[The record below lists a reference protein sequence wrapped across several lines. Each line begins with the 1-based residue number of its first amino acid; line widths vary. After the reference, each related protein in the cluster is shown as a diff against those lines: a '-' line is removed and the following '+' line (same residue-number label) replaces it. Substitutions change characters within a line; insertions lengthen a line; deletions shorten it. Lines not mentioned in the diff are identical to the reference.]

1 VQGQAHVIESFSLVS
16 QSPTTITSKDSNN
29 IEEAHV
35 LYDKEDNPLDFYV
48 VAFLVPYDVIHV
60 LTNDPLP
67 KPTHVTLVCVAT
79 YVDKSLAV
87 LNVTPWLLHLLT
99 LSHLQ

>member
-1 VQGQAHVIESFSLVS
+1 VQGQTLVIESFLLVS

-35 LYDKEDNPLDFYV
+35 LSNKEDNPPDFYV
-48 VAFLVPYDVIHV
+48 AAFLVPYDVIHV
-60 LTNDPLP
+60 PTIDPLP
-67 KPTHVTLVCVAT
+67 KPTHVTLVCVVT
-79 YVDKSLAV
+79 NVDKSLAV

-99 LSHLQ
+99 LSHL